1 VLRRERDQWISE
13 IACGPQATL
22 SLASIGLTVPLSDL
36 YKGIDVPDAAIL
48 TSA

>member
-1 VLRRERDQWISE
+1 LGGTDTRYKSL
-13 IACGPQATL
+13 GKATM